1 MKCVRCKRDSASVVA
16 KAPDGS
22 GAWEVYHCTTC
33 HFSWRDTDEEE
44 VTNPDKYDARF
55 RLDKMNFD
63 QLKVSY
69 PIQSSKLRSS

>member
-1 MKCVRCKRDSASVVA
+1 VKCVRCRRDSASVIA

-44 VTNPDKYDARF
+44 VTNPDKYDERF
-55 RLDKMNFD
+55 RLDKIDFD
-63 QLKVSY
+63 QLKVSH
-69 PIQSSKLRSS
+69 PIRSSKLRSS